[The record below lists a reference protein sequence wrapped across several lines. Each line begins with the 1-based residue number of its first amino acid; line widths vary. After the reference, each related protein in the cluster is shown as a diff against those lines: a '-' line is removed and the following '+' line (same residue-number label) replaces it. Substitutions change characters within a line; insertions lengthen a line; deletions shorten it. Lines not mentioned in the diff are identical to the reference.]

1 MEFDDVRDKITITLK
16 EKGWK
21 NVEFSKRFASTSG
34 TIDIVASTGGFRKK
48 LLMIAIGANP
58 FDAGIA
64 GLLLSAITEK
74 GEKLIFLQEG
84 NPIEVQVTGDIS
96 VLANPEELPNP

>member
-1 MEFDDVRDKITITLK
+1 MEFDDIRDRLTIALK

-21 NVEFSKRFASTSG
+21 NVEFSKRFASSSG
-34 TIDIVASTGGFRKK
+34 TIDIVASSSGFRKK
-48 LLMIAIGANP
+48 ILMIAIGANP

-74 GEKLIFLQEG
+74 GDKMIFLQEG
-84 NPIEVQVTGDIS
+84 NPIEVQVTEDIT
-96 VLANPEELPNP
+96 VLDNVDELPNP